1 MMRSPKSTFITAI
14 ISPARVLLA
23 ALAVSGCS
31 TFQSGATPGGGA
43 SSPSAKASVSKRPGS
58 GITVTSSAGLTKAM
72 HDRYGGKYLKT
83 LSFLQNNTA
92 YTTTGQEQKSQWY
105 KHMEVPGKLRIAFL
119 PASQKSGLVQVDDR
133 VASFDNGIR
142 VDFRP
147 SVNPTLLLTADVYVA
162 PVSAIT
168 RALDSLDVDGEIIRS
183 DVWDGDPVYVVGA
196 KAGDSTSNQLWVDK
210 DNLRLVRF
218 IQRSKTGERTIVSD
232 IRVGGYKEIQGF
244 DVPTEF
250 LVIRN
255 GRPLWREQYADVR
268 VNEEFPP
275 GTFDQ
280 ARWHDIP
287 IPK

>member
-1 MMRSPKSTFITAI
+1 MMRSRF
-14 ISPARVLLA
+14 LLA

-31 TFQSGATPGGGA
+31 YFQSGVTADGTH
-43 SSPSAKASVSKRPGS
+43 SPSAKPSASRRPGS
-58 GITVTSSAGLTKAM
+58 GITVTSSSGLIKAM
-72 HDRYGGKYLKT
+72 HDRYAGKYLKT
-83 LSFLQNNTA
+83 MSFLQNNTR

-105 KHMEVPGKLRIAFL
+105 EHIEIPGKLRIAFL
-119 PASQKSGLVQVDDR
+119 PASQRSGLVQVDDR

-147 SVNPTLLLTADVYVA
+147 SVNPLLLLTADVYVA
-162 PVSAIT
+162 PVAAIM
-168 RALDSLDVDGEIIRS
+168 RGLDSLDVDGEIIRS
-183 DVWDGDPVYVVGA
+183 DVWEGQPVYVVGA
-196 KAGDSTSNQLWVDK
+196 KAGDSTSSQLWVDK
-210 DNLRLVRF
+210 DDLRLVRF
-218 IQRSKTGERTIVSD
+218 IQSNRTGERTIVSD
-232 IRVGGYKEIQGF
+232 IRVQGYKEIQGF
-244 DVPTEF
+244 DVPTTF

-255 GRPLWREQYADVR
+255 GRPFWREQYADVR